1 MFDIGWTEMLVLGV
15 IVLLVVGPRELP
27 SMLRTMGQYVAKFRR
42 VANEFRY
49 QLNDL
54 SQDVSTTL
62 SETLDQ
68 QAEVKQLSE
77 VARELDAGVPD
88 LFAEAEDTSSKDTS
102 SKDDKGSL

>member
-27 SMLRTMGQYVAKFRR
+27 TMLRTMGQYVAKFRR
-42 VANEFRY
+42 VASEFRY

-54 SQDVSTTL
+54 SQDVSKTV
-62 SETLDQ
+62 SETIDE
-68 QAEVKQLSE
+68 QADMKPLSE

-88 LFAEAEDTSSKDTS
+88 LFTDPEEISSK
-102 SKDDKGSL
+102 KDKGSS